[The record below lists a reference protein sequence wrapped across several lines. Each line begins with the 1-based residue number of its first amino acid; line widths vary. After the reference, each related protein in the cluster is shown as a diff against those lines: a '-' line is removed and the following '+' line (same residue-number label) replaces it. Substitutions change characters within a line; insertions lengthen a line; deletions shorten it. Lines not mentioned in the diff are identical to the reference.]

1 MSRKMTP
8 EEKHVT
14 ELVRRRM
21 KESKSSELLGF
32 DVESVHDGRAIFRL
46 DVRPHHK
53 QIHGVVHGGIL
64 AALPDTTDAI
74 AIVPLDCSAQLFPR
88 LQYHHHRGASL
99 HLLDP
104 IEVLR
109 VRYFWRRGLLA
120 GNGPVVVIVRGAG
133 RRLFLDV
140 RKVGTVHA
148 AVHHDYS
155 LTRLASFLPCD
166 AHCGRWVSF
175 IMTRQ
180 KE

>member
-1 MSRKMTP
+1 MCGTL
-8 EEKHVT
+8 HVFIDVLDKGL
-14 ELVRRRM
+14 EDHQIRRAVA
-21 KESKSSELLGF
+21 SQF
-32 DVESVHDGRAIFRL
+32 DASA
-46 DVRPHHK
+46 
-53 QIHGVVHGGIL
+53 VV
-64 AALPDTTDAI
+64 P
-74 AIVPLDCSAQLFPR
+74 PDCSAQLFPR
-88 LQYHHHRGASL
+88 LQHHHHRGASL

-109 VRYFWRRGLLA
+109 VRYLWRRGLLA
-120 GNGPVVVIVRGAG
+120 WNGPVVVIVRGAG

-175 IMTRQ
+175 IMTLQ
-180 KE
+180 TE